1 MVEARFHRWEDLR
14 LLTLR
19 GHATGSPAVCAAA
32 SAMVY
37 ALAGWLRR
45 YRPAQARARLRPG
58 DGRLLCRGDGAVD
71 TAFQIALT
79 GLAQLGAAYPDYLR
93 LYTDVN
99 APRDEDIAK
108 WLTHAKA
115 RGKETGL

>member
-1 MVEARFHRWEDLR
+1 MVEVHFEGREDAR

-37 ALAGWLRR
+37 ALAGWLRH
-45 YRPAQARARLRPG
+45 YRAAEARVSLRPG
-58 DGRLLCRGDGAVD
+58 DSWLLCRGDEAVD
-71 TAFQIALT
+71 VAFQIILT
-79 GLAQLGAAYPDYLR
+79 GLAQLAFTYPDHLR
-93 LYTDVN
+93 LSIGVN
-99 APRDEDIAK
+99 ALQDDDIAP

-115 RGKETGL
+115 RGKETFA